1 MICPSSCRSEGSLY
15 LLYLLYLLHLLYLP
29 CLAYLSLKCRRE
41 RLSLS
46 LSLSLASPRLAS
58 PRHRSRMA
66 VASPQLM
73 LGSVLAKR
81 EREEARIAAS
91 VKVAKVEEPQPEEPA
106 VFEDCQY

>member
-1 MICPSSCRSEGSLY
+1 
-15 LLYLLYLLHLLYLP
+15 
-29 CLAYLSLKCRRE
+29 
-41 RLSLS
+41 
-46 LSLSLASPRLAS
+46 
-58 PRHRSRMA
+58 MA